1 MRCLKMTCQ
10 IHIQKEG
17 DKMIRIGVIFGGE
30 SVEHEVSII
39 SAVQA
44 MNKLDEHKYE
54 IVPIYITKDNEWY
67 TGEMLK
73 ELETYQDMDLMKK
86 YARNV
91 VLYNSKGHFVLQSKG
106 FFKSVVKE
114 IDIAMPIGHGSITE
128 DGVLQGYLRM
138 VGIPFVGCDV
148 WASAFS
154 QDKVVQKQIWA
165 HSDLPLVDY
174 VWFYDSEYLDNSE
187 EVIKR
192 INKLKYP
199 LIIKPATLGS
209 SVGIVT
215 VKKEE
220 ALAKAIEDVME
231 YDTKIL
237 VEEMVDDLTEVNIS
251 VLGNYENQQL
261 SVIEQVMSEHD
272 LLTYEDKYING
283 SKKSGSKGMASTL
296 RKIPA
301 DISEKMADEVRTIA
315 TTAFKTLGASGV
327 SRIDFLIDSKKKKVY
342 VNEINPCPGS
352 LSFYLWD
359 PLGKDYTTLLD
370 DLVNIGVKDYK
381 KRASKTHSF
390 ETNILQ
396 GYNFGLKG
404 SKGKLK

>member
-1 MRCLKMTCQ
+1 
-10 IHIQKEG
+10 
-17 DKMIRIGVIFGGE
+17 MIRIGVIYGGE

-44 MNKLDEHKYE
+44 MNKLDAQKYE
-54 IVPIYITKDNEWY
+54 IVPIYITKGNEWY

-73 ELETYQDMDLMKK
+73 ELEAYQDMELMKK
-86 YARNV
+86 YAKNV
-91 VLYNSKGHFVLQSKG
+91 VLYSLNGRFVLQSKG
-106 FFKSVVKE
+106 LFKHIVKE
-114 IDIAMPIGHGSITE
+114 IDIAMPIGHGAITE

-138 VGIPFVGCDV
+138 LGIPFVGCDV
-148 WASAFS
+148 EASCLS
-154 QDKVVQKQIWA
+154 QDKIVQKQIWS
-165 HSDLPLVDY
+165 HYDLPQVNY
-174 VWFYDSEYLDNSE
+174 VWFYDAEYLDDSE
-187 EVIKR
+187 AIIKK

-215 VKKEE
+215 VKKED
-220 ALAKAIEDVME
+220 ALVKAIESVMD

-237 VEEMVDDLTEVNIS
+237 VEEMVDNLTEVNIS

-283 SKKSGSKGMASTL
+283 SKKSGSKGMASAH

-301 DISEKMADEVRTIA
+301 DISEKMADEVREIA
-315 TTAFKTLGASGV
+315 TTAFKALGASGV
-327 SRIDFLIDSKKKKVY
+327 SRIDFLVDSKKKKVFI
-342 VNEINPCPGS
+342 NEINPCPGS

-381 KRASKTHSF
+381 KRTSKTHSF
-390 ETNILQ
+390 DTNILQ

>member
-1 MRCLKMTCQ
+1 
-10 IHIQKEG
+10 
-17 DKMIRIGVIFGGE
+17 MIKIGVIFGGE

-44 MNKLDEHKYE
+44 MNKLDGEKYE
-54 IVPIYITKDNEWY
+54 VVPIYITKDNEWY

-73 ELETYQDMDLMKK
+73 ELEAFQDMNLLKK
-86 YARNV
+86 YATNV
-91 VLYNSKGHFVLQSKG
+91 ILYAKNGSFVLQSKG
-106 FFKSVVKE
+106 FFKSIVKE
-114 IDIAMPIGHGSITE
+114 IDIAMPIGHGAITE

-138 VGIPFVGCDV
+138 IGIPFVGCDV
-148 WASAFS
+148 EASTLS
-154 QDKVVQKQIWA
+154 QDKIVQKQIWS
-165 HSDLPLVDY
+165 HYDLPMVNY
-174 VWFYDSEYLDNSE
+174 VWFYDAEYVDDSDA
-187 EVIKR
+187 VIKK

-199 LIIKPATLGS
+199 IILKPATLGS
-209 SVGIVT
+209 SIGIVT
-215 VKKEE
+215 VKDKEE
-220 ALAKAIEDVME
+220 LAKAIEDVIE
-231 YDTKIL
+231 YDTKII
-237 VEEMVDDLTEVNIS
+237 VEEMVDNLTEVNIS

-283 SKKSGSKGMASTL
+283 SKKSGSKGMASAL

-301 DISEKMADEVRTIA
+301 DISDSMAEEVRNIA
-315 TTAFKTLGASGV
+315 TVAFKALGASGV
-327 SRIDFLIDSKKKKVY
+327 SRIDFLIDSKKKKIFI
-342 VNEINPCPGS
+342 NEINPCPGS

-370 DLVNIGVKDYK
+370 DLVNIAVKDYK
-381 KRASKTHSF
+381 KRTSKTHSF
-390 ETNILQ
+390 NTNILQ